1 MLRFLLLLVLVSLAA
16 DSISAQEVAILTCD
30 VLPVVEVQV
39 SGLKF
44 HFLVDTAATSILN
57 IKSFAAG
64 ETKTVPVTSWSGTAD
79 AKAKQVT
86 IGDLSL
92 GNRHLHNLVLHSVDL
107 SAIGRACG
115 HQIDGVLGIDLLRE
129 FGAVVDLRDRNP
141 RLRIDAEATQN
152 RMKRLDERIVSC
164 EGAFNRQD
172 EAAISDCLDPD
183 VVVFSEAGDFHGRVS
198 LMELFRQR
206 FFSQHSRAQLFV
218 KPSFYH
224 MFGEAIWMEYEF
236 RTNIGEK
243 TAVSR
248 GSALWSNADSEW
260 RIAHLNLRTRPGEP
274 ISVSNH

>member
-1 MLRFLLLLVLVSLAA
+1 MVRFLLLLVLLPLAESA
-16 DSISAQEVAILTCD
+16 SAQEIAIVTCD

-57 IKSFAAG
+57 LESFAAG
-64 ETKTVPVTSWSGTAD
+64 KAKTIPVTSWRGTAD
-79 AKAKQVT
+79 AKAKEVT

-92 GNRHLHNLVLHSVDL
+92 GDHHFHNLVLPSVDL
-107 SAIGRACG
+107 SGIGRACG
-115 HQIDGVLGIDLLRE
+115 RQIDGILGIDLLRKL
-129 FGAVVDLRDRNP
+129 GAVVDLRNETP
-141 RLRIDAEATQN
+141 RLRVDGETTQS
-152 RMKRLDERIVSC
+152 RTTKLDERIISC

-172 EAAISDCLDPD
+172 EAAISDCLDPE
-183 VVVFSEAGDFHGRVS
+183 VVVFSEAADFHGREP
-198 LMELFRQR
+198 LMEFFRRRYFHQP
-206 FFSQHSRAQLFV
+206 SRAQLLV

-260 RIAHLNLRTRPGEP
+260 RIAHLNLRTR
-274 ISVSNH
+274 